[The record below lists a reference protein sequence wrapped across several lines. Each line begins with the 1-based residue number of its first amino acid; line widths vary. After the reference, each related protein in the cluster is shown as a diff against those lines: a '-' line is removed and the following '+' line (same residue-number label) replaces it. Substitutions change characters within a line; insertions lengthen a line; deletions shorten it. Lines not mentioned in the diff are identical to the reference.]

1 MKFKFT
7 SEQKAKL
14 DELYESGNLGKGHV
28 EGYWS
33 TFQKYNENQSK
44 AWLFG
49 YVTGVNGA
57 AFDIVFSSAYHK
69 VKSKFKK

>member
-7 SEQKAKL
+7 EEQKAKL
-14 DELYESGNLGKGHV
+14 EELYNSGNASRGFAEGHV
-28 EGYWS
+28 D
-33 TFQKYNENQSK
+33 TMHKYNQNQSK

-57 AFDIVFSSAYHK
+57 AFDIVLSETIHK
-69 VKSKFKK
+69 VKNKFKK